1 MKILMDISAIGISSC
16 WWQYKKDQVEVCVYG
31 SGQYSGCSGSCDYAV
46 VSNPSDLLIAGE
58 YTISGQLV
66 HVETGKPMRDMPVSL
81 IMPTRTRYV
90 TRSDARGRFKI
101 IVKADR
107 RVGRRPKFRVNL
119 DFATMETAPGAKEI
133 TLCGD
138 FTRAFRRS
146 HPKLK
151 YRYVKVSKFHGKT
164 VRAASR

>member
-1 MKILMDISAIGISSC
+1 MKILVDISALVFSSC
-16 WWQYKKDQVEVCVYG
+16 WWKYKKGQVEVCVYG
-31 SGQYSGCSGSCDYAV
+31 SGQYSGCSGSCGYAV
-46 VSNPSDLLIAGE
+46 VSNSAILLIAGD

-66 HVETGKPMRDMPVSL
+66 HVETGKAIRDMPVSL

-90 TRSDARGRFKI
+90 ARSDARGRFKI

-107 RVGRRPKFRVNL
+107 RIGRRPKFRVNL
-119 DFATMETAPGAKEI
+119 DFATMETAQGAKEI

-151 YRYVKVSKFHGKT
+151 YRYVKVAKFRGKT